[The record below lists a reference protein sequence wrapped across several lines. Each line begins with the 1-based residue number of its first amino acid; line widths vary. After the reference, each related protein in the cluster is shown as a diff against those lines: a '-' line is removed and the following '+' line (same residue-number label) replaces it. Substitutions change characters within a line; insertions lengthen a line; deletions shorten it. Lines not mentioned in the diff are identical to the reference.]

1 MNIEKQI
8 KDLTDAIIR
17 LTEIMESQLE
27 AQLEGGPVKYEDMKP
42 DQIVEEFHEHV
53 ITAKHV
59 KELAK
64 AKMIAGVERKTIKAM
79 VTKLKADSIADLSSK
94 DLKSLHKQIGE
105 L

>member
-8 KDLTDAIIR
+8 KDLTDAIVR
-17 LTEIMESQLE
+17 LTEVMEFQLNGKP
-27 AQLEGGPVKYEDMKP
+27 ASKP
-42 DQIVEEFHEHV
+42 DPEDPFDERNPEHV

-64 AKMIAGVERKTIKAM
+64 SKMVAGVKRSDIKDM
-79 VTKLKADSIADLSSK
+79 VTKLKADSIADLSS
-94 DLKSLHKQIGE
+94 DNLKILHKQLGV

>member
-17 LTEIMESQLE
+17 LTEVMEKGYATLNTDPE
-27 AQLEGGPVKYEDMKP
+27 RLTPPDPEDP
-42 DQIVEEFHEHV
+42 FDERNPEHV

-79 VTKLKADSIADLSSK
+79 VTKLKADSIAELSSK
-94 DLKSLHKQIGE
+94 SLKTLHKQLGV

>member
-8 KDLTDAIIR
+8 KDLTDAIVR
-17 LTEIMESQLE
+17 LTEVMESQS
-27 AQLEGGPVKYEDMKP
+27 EGGPVKYEDMNP

-53 ITAKHV
+53 ITARQV

-64 AKMIAGVERKTIKAM
+64 SKMVAGVKRSDIKDM

-94 DLKSLHKQIGE
+94 DLKTLHKQIGE

>member
-17 LTEIMESQLE
+17 LTEVMES
-27 AQLEGGPVKYEDMKP
+27 QLEGGPVKYEDMKP

-79 VTKLKADSIADLSSK
+79 VTKLKADSIAELSSK
-94 DLKSLHKQIGE
+94 SLKTLHKQLGE